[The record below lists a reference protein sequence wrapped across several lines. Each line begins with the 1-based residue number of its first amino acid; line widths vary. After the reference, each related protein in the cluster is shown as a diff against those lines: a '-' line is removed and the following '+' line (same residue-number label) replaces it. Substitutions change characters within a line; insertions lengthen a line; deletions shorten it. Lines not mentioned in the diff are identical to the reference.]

1 MVFYISLLLPPI
13 DDHSMKMLWE
23 WATMISPMSDSNILK
38 VSMKKSFVLPGLPI
52 QGALIRIDFIS
63 FLSIL
68 KCFFLYVWLNEIF
81 GWSQHEVCLS
91 MVSLRG
97 QYTGLI
103 GSLHYWPQEVFVS
116 GYRTLLRIDVEQQ
129 MHFSFLFWHILLVQ
143 IYWK

>member
-1 MVFYISLLLPPI
+1 MIT
-13 DDHSMKMLWE
+13 LWKCYGNE
-23 WATMISPMSDSNILK
+23 LQWSVQWATVTYWRFPWKKALSCQ
-38 VSMKKSFVLPGLPI
+38 VSQFKAHSSGLVLLVFFP
-52 QGALIRIDFIS
+52 FWNV
-63 FLSIL
+63 
-68 KCFFLYVWLNEIF
+68 FLYVWLNEIF

-103 GSLHYWPQEVFVS
+103 GSLLYWPQEVFVS

-129 MHFSFLFWHILLVQ
+129 MYFSFLFWHILLVQ